1 MGHGKIGGE
10 NLWENGTISR
20 NLWEKWFTHGKVG
33 GRSQADVEMEWHNLL
48 ILNSVVSCI
57 RRKRATPKVLRFH
70 DHCTVCIQFPL

>member
-33 GRSQADVEMEWHNLL
+33 GRSQADVEMEWQN
-48 ILNSVVSCI
+48 VAQFVDPEFSCQ
-57 RRKRATPKVLRFH
+57 LY
-70 DHCTVCIQFPL
+70 